1 MCCIQNLWYSSLPVS
16 PRKTEKPFPSAFKSR
31 QALQAI
37 FFNLQ
42 WKCVDV
48 PVSPISKST
57 PLVSAAPFF
66 FEEYIIPQVRI
77 NKMLNKT
84 YCWLPPKSFRIQW
97 YILTYFC
104 GLLRGLSPEY
114 FLNFFSNLYILPW
127 LHKSCKFM
135 VLRLLANTFVSQT
148 IKFVHFYSCPQ
159 ANLSPRFLS
168 SPQVEVNYPFL
179 LNSIFW
185 KSFFSNRKGGEN
197 YGVEKMPK
205 LHLQGYW

>member
-66 FEEYIIPQVRI
+66 FEKYIIPQVRI

-84 YCWLPPKSFRIQW
+84 YCWLPPKSFRIN
-97 YILTYFC
+97 
-104 GLLRGLSPEY
+104 
-114 FLNFFSNLYILPW
+114 LNDTSSRTSVDSWGVYLQNISWIF
-127 LHKSCKFM
+127 
-135 VLRLLANTFVSQT
+135 SQT
-148 IKFVHFYSCPQ
+148 CISCHGCIKV
-159 ANLSPRFLS
+159 ANL
-168 SPQVEVNYPFL
+168 
-179 LNSIFW
+179 W
-185 KSFFSNRKGGEN
+185 C
-197 YGVEKMPK
+197 
-205 LHLQGYW
+205 